1 MKLCEPRNQRGKLI
15 PFRLGIAHTQRVISV
30 VLIAYSTPLAAII
43 HTGNARHAKENSI
56 ECPQVTFIFE
66 YCYDTRNVVIVGKRQ
81 KMCVLVYA
89 ALTKLPVEGVVNFK
103 QVKVV
108 KAGIQPLLTFV
119 VCTALKHVGIDDA
132 LVVSTEDLSKQ
143 QEIRF
148 QAVTQRAQLSQKALI
163 KQICHIKT
171 ESIYVKLLSP

>member
-1 MKLCEPRNQRGKLI
+1 MKLCKPCDQVGELI
-15 PFRLGIAHTQRVISV
+15 PLRLGIAHTQSVVSV
-30 VLIAYSTPLAAII
+30 VLIAYSTPFAAVV
-43 HTGNARHAKENSI
+43 HTGNARHGKENAVKRW
-56 ECPQVTFIFE
+56 QVTFIFK
-66 YCYDTRNVVIVGKRQ
+66 YRCDARNVVIISKRQ

-89 ALTKLPVEGVVNFK
+89 ALTKLPVKGVVDLK

-119 VCTALKHVGIDDA
+119 VCTALKHVGIDDT

-148 QAVTQRAQLSQKALI
+148 QAVTK
-163 KQICHIKT
+163 
-171 ESIYVKLLSP
+171 